1 MTEEAYTDKERA
13 VLSLFSQWTDCTKCE
28 LGKLRTE
35 KHLDT
40 DGYSGNIVFGDGNV
54 EADMVIIGIGP
65 GENEDQQ
72 GCPYVG
78 ESGNILNEYLDQVK
92 MLRDE
97 LFVMNI
103 VACRPFSKSID
114 FKTKRPK
121 EENRDPTPL
130 EREKCRP
137 LWQEALYII
146 DPLVVV
152 VMGKPAVMEVTGQ
165 RSVSMRDVQGTVMS
179 CQIPGKAVSPTYT
192 VIPMYHPAFLSR
204 SGDTYRGGPW
214 HQALIAWKRAVYFL
228 DQLRNLYYGTPMPDR
243 GLKEEDM
250 FLVGGMT

>member
-1 MTEEAYTDKERA
+1 MTESYTDKERA
-13 VLSLFSQWTDCTKCE
+13 VLSIFSQWADCEKCE
-28 LGKLRTE
+28 LGGLRNN
-35 KHLDT
+35 KRIDT
-40 DGYSGNIVFGDGNV
+40 GGEAGNIVFGDGNV

-65 GENEDQQ
+65 GEHEDQQ
-72 GCPYVG
+72 GCPFVG
-78 ESGNILNEYLDQVK
+78 ESGNILDEYLDQVK
-92 MLRDE
+92 MLRSD
-97 LFVMNI
+97 LFIMNI

-114 FKTKRPK
+114 FKTKYLK

-130 EREKCRP
+130 EREACRP
-137 LWQEALYII
+137 LWQEVLYII
-146 DPLVVV
+146 DPLIVVA
-152 VMGKPAVMEVTGQ
+152 MGKPAVMEVTGK
-165 RSVSMRDVQGTVMS
+165 RSVSMQDTQGTVTT

-214 HQALIAWKRAVYFL
+214 HRALIAWKRAVYFL

-250 FLVGGMT
+250 FLIGGTT